1 MKIRKTA
8 RASSW
13 PVFSP
18 FGPALMA
25 GQRHQVSEVLDFW
38 FVQSRLRQWF
48 AKDPAFD
55 ALLRERFLG
64 LTRRAIAGELDAW
77 NEEPSRGL
85 ALVLLLDQFPRQ
97 FWRDTAMAFAGDL
110 QALALSLM
118 AVERGRLEAEDEQAR
133 RQFWLMPLMH
143 SEDLAEQEAAPA
155 AVRAVQRSPHRRLR
169 PPAPGCDRP
178 LWPLPPPQC
187 CSGAGVERGGAG
199 LPADAGLPL
208 LKRLL
213 EGKDRALAAMA
224 EVANDF
230 AETPR
235 GDGKGQ
241 HLGARWL
248 QMAQSTS
255 CSPFT
260 RLNSLTL
267 WLTTVAPMASAWQAI
282 QRSLAPMGVAR
293 RFRAVA

>member
-133 RQFWLMPLMH
+133 REFWLMPLMH

-169 PPAPGCDRP
+169 PPTPGFGRP
-178 LWPLPPPQC
+178 RWPLPPPQC

-208 LKRLL
+208 LNRLSVQP
-213 EGKDRALAAMA
+213 GKAVAA
-224 EVANDF
+224 
-230 AETPR
+230 T
-235 GDGKGQ
+235 
-241 HLGARWL
+241 GARK
-248 QMAQSTS
+248 AA
-255 CSPFT
+255 SP
-260 RLNSLTL
+260 
-267 WLTTVAPMASAWQAI
+267 AGASG
-282 QRSLAPMGVAR
+282 P
-293 RFRAVA
+293 RA